1 MAEQKDRPHIRLHV
15 YDEEIEVVVNRDDE
29 EYYRRAAKLITER
42 CNAYS
47 QAYKGRK
54 SDHTIALMTL
64 IDIAL
69 MYQKERTHNDTSP
82 YDNVLARL
90 TAEIEEVPYSL
101 LKHITNR
108 ITAEVKGVNRVLFDL
123 TPKPTGTIE
132 WE

>member
-1 MAEQKDRPHIRLHV
+1 MAEQKDRLHIRLHV

-42 CNAYS
+42 YNAYS

-82 YDNVLARL
+82 YDNVLAKL
-90 TAEIEEVPYSL
+90 TAEIEEAL
-101 LKHITNR
+101 GEKKEH
-108 ITAEVKGVNRVLFDL
+108 
-123 TPKPTGTIE
+123 
-132 WE
+132 